1 MDAKDRPPASAG
13 GSRGDESIE
22 ELIEGRADIEVTQRI
37 AASPATVFS
46 YLTVPDKFA
55 AWMGVGA
62 ELDPRPGGRYRID
75 VDGEHVAVGE
85 YREIDPPHRVVMT
98 WGWQDHN
105 TVPPGST
112 LVEITLTPD
121 GAGTVLRL
129 RHIGLP
135 SNEEMHTHRA
145 GWTLYTGKLAGLFA

>member
-1 MDAKDRPPASAG
+1 MDAEGRPPASAG

-22 ELIEGRADIEVTQRI
+22 ELIDGRVDIEVTQRI

-46 YLTVPDKFA
+46 YLTVPDKFV

-85 YREIDPPHRVVMT
+85 YREVDPPHRVVMT

-105 TVPPGST
+105 AVPPGST

-121 GAGTVLRL
+121 GAGTLLRL
-129 RHIGLP
+129 RHTGLP
-135 SNEEMHTHRA
+135 SDEERQTHRA
-145 GWTLYTGKLAGLFA
+145 GWTLYTAKLADHFP